1 MEPLMHKEEIKNILH
16 QREPYLMVDQVHSI
30 DEKSI
35 HTSKTHA
42 GNEPHVLGHFPGA
55 PVVPGAM
62 LQEICTQS
70 AGILITQFYSPVKNY
85 NSNTTKGWAL
95 GVLNKV
101 EFAKYLEMVKP
112 NQPIEAKVELIE
124 HQDGLFKFRAQV
136 YQQQKLKAKLKFNLV
151 NISDKYLY

>member
-1 MEPLMHKEEIKNILH
+1 MNQEQIKNILH
-16 QREPYLMVDQVHSI
+16 QRGSYLMVDQVLSI
-30 DEKSI
+30 SENSI
-35 HTSKTHA
+35 HTSKSHS
-42 GNEPHVLGHFPGA
+42 GDEPHVLGHFPGA

-112 NQPIEAKVELIE
+112 HQAIEAKVELLE
-124 HQDGLFKFRAQV
+124 QQDGLFKFRAQV
-136 YQQQKLKAKLKFNLV
+136 YQEQKLKAKLKFNLV
-151 NISDKYLY
+151 NISDQYLY